1 MDMGTCCAYFCTG
14 VSFFGILTLV
24 SARAPPCAL
33 PPFGAVSV
41 VLSGGG
47 AHYVS
52 EEFGGRHGEP
62 PVFSP
67 SEAVKACYG
76 AMGIYAAFLLFCGF
90 RVYSMNAKGASKQ
103 LMDEE

>member
-14 VSFFGILTLV
+14 VSFFGILTL
-24 SARAPPCAL
+24 
-33 PPFGAVSV
+33 GAVSV